1 MFDDPPW
8 DDPGDDAW
16 DGEDTDMPP
25 PPPEPTYK
33 PVSKARRET
42 PTDQDELPFDLDD

>member
-8 DDPGDDAW
+8 DDADD
-16 DGEDTDMPP
+16 PP
-25 PPPEPTYK
+25 PLAPPEPSYK

-42 PTDQDELPFDLDD
+42 AGDQDELPFDLDD